1 MDVRQGGKQSL
12 KNKSII
18 NSPREVRYC
27 SHEPSSYKRNNQKT
41 LRICF
46 AGYPFKF
53 RTTNIYQLVKEIIN
67 KFSTTKKPCP
77 KEKHFGK
84 SHPWGIGPSKVRTLK
99 GTIW

>member
-1 MDVRQGGKQSL
+1 MNQAVIKE
-12 KNKSII
+12 II
-18 NSPREVRYC
+18 RKHSESV
-27 SHEPSSYKRNNQKT
+27 
-41 LRICF
+41 

-53 RTTNIYQLVKEIIN
+53 RTTTIYQLVKEIIN
-67 KFSTTKKPCP
+67 KIFNNNKKPCP